1 MSWGMLH
8 YIHHGGTMKI
18 IKYIFGV
25 ISYLFS
31 AVFALGC
38 FGVVM
43 RLLMPQPVTNTVTF
57 LLGLLIEFCILVAL
71 SGGLWKAGEY
81 LTGKEV

>member
-18 IKYIFGV
+18 IKYFFGA

-38 FGVVM
+38 FGVIM
-43 RLLMPQPVTNTVTF
+43 RLLMPQPVANTGIF
-57 LLGLLIEFCILVAL
+57 LFSLLIEFCVFGAL
-71 SGGLWKAGEY
+71 SGALWKAGDY
-81 LTGKEV
+81 LTTKEL

>member
-1 MSWGMLH
+1 MLY
-8 YIHHGGTMKI
+8 YIHNGGTMKI
-18 IKYIFGV
+18 VKYFFGV

-43 RLLMPQPVTNTVTF
+43 RLLIPQPVTNTGIF
-57 LLGLLIEFCILVAL
+57 LLGLLIEFCILGAL
-71 SGGLWKAGEY
+71 SGGLWKAGQY
-81 LTGKEV
+81 LTTKEE